1 VIYEKN
7 DAADRFYLIQQGTV
21 LLWMPLL
28 NPWNKRTST
37 DTGDRGDNVMFTRQR
52 KGANIS
58 EQRKSLSKS
67 SSEGMITY
75 HRIAPTPRPYHM
87 IS

>member
-37 DTGDRGDNVMFTRQR
+37 DTWGEGDNVMFTR
-52 KGANIS
+52 
-58 EQRKSLSKS
+58 
-67 SSEGMITY
+67 
-75 HRIAPTPRPYHM
+75 
-87 IS
+87 